1 MENVKMNIMREIV
14 NLRYDMDFYREEQ
27 NWYKV
32 AQIRLE
38 IARLEAMLGET
49 Y

>member
-1 MENVKMNIMREIV
+1 MEKLKVMQEIIG
-14 NLRYDMDFYREEQ
+14 LRYELDNYRNDR

-38 IARLEAMLGET
+38 IARLEALLAQT

>member
-1 MENVKMNIMREIV
+1 MEKLKVMQAIIGLSYELDN
-14 NLRYDMDFYREEQ
+14 YRNDR

-32 AQIRLE
+32 AEIRLE
-38 IARLEAMLGET
+38 IARLQALLAQT

>member
-1 MENVKMNIMREIV
+1 MDKLKVMQEIIS
-14 NLRYDMDFYREEQ
+14 LRYDMDFYREER

-32 AQIRLE
+32 AEIRLE
-38 IARLEAMLGET
+38 IARLESLLAQT

>member
-1 MENVKMNIMREIV
+1 MENVKMKIMREIV
-14 NLRYDMDFYREEQ
+14 NLRYDMDFYREER

>member
-1 MENVKMNIMREIV
+1 MDRLKVMQVIV
-14 NLRYDMDFYREEQ
+14 GLRYDMDFYREER

-32 AQIRLE
+32 AEIRLE
-38 IARLEAMLGET
+38 IARLEALLAQT